1 MSFKPDYGLRLKE
14 EGISEDVDLDFYD
27 FHLYSLTLLGNDQ
40 FSTMVEIP
48 VDEELHALSLDFTIS
63 QLNEIL
69 SKATLPLAN
78 YLRKELARDSV
89 TLRTIDFE
97 GEVIFGVRARLG
109 VLQVVQ
115 NERFVPLVAREIKG

>member
-48 VDEELHALSLDFTIS
+48 VDDELHALSLDFTIS

-115 NERFVPLVAREIKG
+115 NERFVPLVAREIMG

>member
-48 VDEELHALSLDFTIS
+48 VDDELHALSLDFTIS

-109 VLQVVQ
+109 ELQVVQ
-115 NERFVPLVAREIKG
+115 NERFVPLVAREIMG

>member
-48 VDEELHALSLDFTIS
+48 VDDELHALSLDFTIS

-109 VLQVVQ
+109 ELQVVQ

>member
-48 VDEELHALSLDFTIS
+48 VDEELYALSLDFTIS

-97 GEVIFGVRARLG
+97 AEVIFGVRARLG
-109 VLQVVQ
+109 ELQVVQ
-115 NERFVPLVAREIKG
+115 NERFVPLVAREIMG

>member
-1 MSFKPDYGLRLKE
+1 MSFKPDYGLRLTE
-14 EGISEDVDLDFYD
+14 EGKSKDVDLDFYD

-48 VDEELHALSLDFTIS
+48 VDGQLHAPSLDFNAD

-69 SKATLPLAN
+69 LKAALPVAN
-78 YLRKELARDSV
+78 YIRKELARDSV
-89 TLRTIDFE
+89 TQRTIDFE

-109 VLQVVQ
+109 ELQVVQ
-115 NERFVPLVAREIKG
+115 NERFVPLVAREIMR